1 MNDRSKYFLC
11 IFIRC
16 IYEWCLYAQ
25 TMAQFLSLY
34 FGSLFLNATFMAW
47 KYDDMLVKMQ
57 WLFLEVRI
65 LWYVWEIMSL

>member
-1 MNDRSKYFLC
+1 MTDPC
-11 IFIRC
+11 IFYVFSSDAYMNGVCMLKPWPNSFFI
-16 IYEWCLYAQ
+16 
-25 TMAQFLSLY
+25 Y

-47 KYDDMLVKMQ
+47 NYDDMLVKMQ